1 MRKKYTVELSFY
13 ACRTLTA
20 KEQLELVQN
29 VTLQVEEPITRG
41 GRGDLGSIDAAYS
54 TDTVKCGIS
63 STITYLDGCDE
74 GGR

>member
-13 ACRTLTA
+13 ASRTLTA

-41 GRGDLGSIDAAYS
+41 GRGDIGPTDAAYS
-54 TDTVKCGIS
+54 
-63 STITYLDGCDE
+63 
-74 GGR
+74 

>member
-20 KEQLELVQN
+20 KEQLEIVQN

-41 GRGDLGSIDAAYS
+41 GRGDTGPTDATYS
-54 TDTVKCGIS
+54 TDTVQCGIS
-63 STITYLDGCDE
+63 STITYLDECDE
-74 GGR
+74 GVR

>member
-1 MRKKYTVELSFY
+1 MRKKYTIELSFY

-41 GRGDLGSIDAAYS
+41 GRGDLGSIDAAYK

-63 STITYLDGCDE
+63 STITYLDGCDD